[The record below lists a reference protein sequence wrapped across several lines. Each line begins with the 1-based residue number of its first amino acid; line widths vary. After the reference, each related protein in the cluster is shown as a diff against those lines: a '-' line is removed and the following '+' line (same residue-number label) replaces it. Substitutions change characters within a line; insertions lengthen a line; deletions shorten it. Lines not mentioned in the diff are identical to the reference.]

1 MHTAVLAKA
10 TIGLRQSQVVTHFDQ
25 CNEQSSTASGKKDGE
40 NVSGAAP
47 EDRRLVLDPLAAT
60 ARDNGRTGGEACSL
74 LLAAFGGE
82 SSKSAALWSPA
93 VQDSGAA
100 IGGEDEIHDKTT
112 AVLFNEVQA

>member
-1 MHTAVLAKA
+1 
-10 TIGLRQSQVVTHFDQ
+10 VTHFVQ
-25 CNEQSSTASGKKDGE
+25 CNEQSSTDSGKKDGE

-47 EDRRLVLDPLAAT
+47 EDRRLVVDPLAAT
-60 ARDNGRTGGEACSL
+60 ARDNGRTAGEACSL

-82 SSKSAALWSPA
+82 SSDAAALWSPA
-93 VQDSGAA
+93 VQDSGATIA

>member
-10 TIGLRQSQVVTHFDQ
+10 TKKSPRSQVVTHFDQ
-25 CNEQSSTASGKKDGE
+25 CNEQSSTDSGKKDGE
-40 NVSGAAP
+40 NVSGAGP
-47 EDRRLVLDPLAAT
+47 EYRRLVVDLLAAT
-60 ARDNGRTGGEACSL
+60 ARDNRRTAGEACSL

-82 SSKSAALWSPA
+82 SSKSATLWSPA